1 MYASAARGLWG
12 ERPAG
17 ISYERLGARASRRF
31 FTGTHTP
38 FAVNQGEINMFF
50 AEFCI
55 VILAMILG
63 ARFGGVFFG
72 MAGSVGLMLLI
83 LIFGLAPASP
93 PIAVM
98 LIMMSVVLAASTLQ
112 TAGGMAFLVRIAD
125 RLLRRHPRAVTF
137 VAPLIAFVFT
147 FMAGTGNV
155 LYSILPVIAEVSR
168 EAGIRPERPIS
179 ISVIASQHAVPA
191 SPISA
196 ATVAMVALLGS
207 SGVTVLTILAI
218 VVPAV
223 LIGLMCGALAVCR
236 MGKELDQDPGYQ
248 KLLAEGAFENAKK
261 AQALGTEGGATPAAK
276 LSVAIFLLAAVVV
289 VLVGTFPELRPT
301 VTNVAGKVSKVS
313 MTHMI
318 ELIMLITGALIVMFC
333 KAKPDAVIR
342 TSVFR
347 AGMMGVVTVFG
358 LAWMSDTW
366 IAYNLPYIK
375 SSVSAAVE
383 SAPWLFAF
391 ALFFVSALTH
401 SQGATV
407 AALMPLGVAL
417 KIDPLTLVAMYPAV
431 CGYFV
436 IPSTGVLLAGVAFDE
451 TGTTKIGKWVV
462 NHSYIVPGLVAT
474 FWG

>member
-1 MYASAARGLWG
+1 
-12 ERPAG
+12 
-17 ISYERLGARASRRF
+17 
-31 FTGTHTP
+31 
-38 FAVNQGEINMFF
+38 MFF
-50 AEFCI
+50 YEFLI
-55 VILAMILG
+55 VIAAMILG

-72 MAGSVGLMLLI
+72 MCGGVGLLALI

-112 TAGGMAFLVRIAD
+112 SSGGMAFLVRIAE
-125 RLLRRHPRAVTF
+125 RLLRACPKAITF
-137 VAPLIAFVFT
+137 IAPVIAFVFT
-147 FMAGTGNV
+147 FMADTGNV

-196 ATVAMVALLGS
+196 ATVAMVALLGAH
-207 SGVTVLTILAI
+207 GVTVLTILCI
-218 VVPAV
+218 VGPAV
-223 LIGLMCGALAVCR
+223 MLGLLVGALAVSR
-236 MGKELDQDPGYQ
+236 LGKELAEDPEYLRKVQ
-248 KLLAEGAFENAKK
+248 EGLFENAAK
-261 AQALGTEGGATPAAK
+261 AKAVGADGGDTKWAK
-276 LSVAIFLLAAVVV
+276 LSVVFFLLAAFTV
-289 VLVGTFPELRPT
+289 VLVGTFPELRPH
-301 VTNVAGKVSKVS
+301 VANAAGKASQVS

-318 ELIMLITGALIVMFC
+318 ELIMLVVSAIMVMVC
-333 KAKPDAVIR
+333 KAKPDEIIR

-366 IAYNLPYIK
+366 IANNLPYIK
-375 SSVSAAVE
+375 ETVAVIVQE
-383 SAPWLFAF
+383 TPWLFAL

-407 AALMPLGVAL
+407 AALMPLGL
-417 KIDPLTLVAMYPAV
+417 SLGIDPLVLVCMYPAV
-431 CGYFV
+431 CGYFL

-451 TGTTKIGKWVV
+451 TGTTKIGRYVI
-462 NHSYIVPGLVAT
+462 NHSYVIPGLVAT
-474 FWG
+474 FFNVVFAFAIKAVFF

>member
-1 MYASAARGLWG
+1 
-12 ERPAG
+12 
-17 ISYERLGARASRRF
+17 
-31 FTGTHTP
+31 
-38 FAVNQGEINMFF
+38 MFF

-55 VILAMILG
+55 IILAMLLG
-63 ARFGGVFFG
+63 ARYGGVFFG
-72 MAGSVGLMLLI
+72 MAGGVGLMALI
-83 LIFGLAPASP
+83 LIFGLAPSSP
-93 PIAVM
+93 PINVM

-112 TAGGMAFLVRIAD
+112 SSGGMAFLVRIAEK
-125 RLLRRHPRAVTF
+125 LLRKYPKAVTF

-155 LYSILPVIAEVSR
+155 LYSILPVIAEVAR
-168 EAGIRPERPIS
+168 ETGIRPERPIS

-207 SGVTVLTILAI
+207 QGVTVLTILAI
-218 VVPAV
+218 VCPAV
-223 LIGLMCGALAVCR
+223 IIGLFCGALAVCKK
-236 MGKELDQDPGYQ
+236 GKELSEDPEYQRRIAQGY
-248 KLLAEGAFENAKK
+248 FDTAKK
-261 AQALGTEGGATPAAK
+261 AQAHGTEGGETSSAK
-276 LSVAIFLLAAVVV
+276 FSVAVFLIAAVTV
-289 VLVGTFPELRPT
+289 VLVGTFPELRPH
-301 VTNVAGKVSKVS
+301 VVNAAGKASQVS

-318 ELIMLITGALIVMFC
+318 ELIMLITGAIIVVFC
-333 KAKPDAVIR
+333 KAKPDQIIR

-366 IAYNLPYIK
+366 IANNLPYIK
-375 SSVSAAVE
+375 TTVAAAVQ
-383 SAPWLFAF
+383 STPWLFAF

-417 KIDPLTLVAMYPAV
+417 RIDPLTLVAMYPAV
-431 CGYFV
+431 CGYFL

-451 TGTTKIGKWVV
+451 TGTTKIGKWVF

-474 FWG
+474 FCSVVAGLAVRNIFF

>member
-1 MYASAARGLWG
+1 
-12 ERPAG
+12 
-17 ISYERLGARASRRF
+17 
-31 FTGTHTP
+31 
-38 FAVNQGEINMFF
+38 MFF

-55 VILAMILG
+55 VLLAMVLG

-72 MAGSVGLMLLI
+72 MAGGIGLMCLI
-83 LIFGLAPASP
+83 LLFGLAPASP
-93 PIAVM
+93 PINVM

-112 TAGGMAFLVRIAD
+112 TAGGMAFLVRIAEK
-125 RLLRRHPRAVTF
+125 LLRKVPKAVTF
-137 VAPLIAFVFT
+137 VAPMIAFVFT

-196 ATVAMVALLGS
+196 ATVAMVALLGAK
-207 SGVTVLTILAI
+207 GVSVMTILAI
-218 VVPAV
+218 VVPGV
-223 LIGLMCGALAVCR
+223 LIGLFCGSLAVCKW
-236 MGKELDQDPGYQ
+236 GKELQEDPEF
-248 KLLAEGAFENAKK
+248 LAKVQSGAFEQHEKAK
-261 AQALGTEGGATPAAK
+261 ALGTEGGSSKEAK
-276 LSVAIFLLAAVVV
+276 LSVVFFLLAALIVVF
-289 VLVGTFPELRPT
+289 VGTFPELRPH
-301 VTNVAGKVSKVS
+301 VTNAAGKASQVS

-318 ELIMLITGALIVMFC
+318 ELIMLVTGALIVMLC
-333 KAKPDAVIR
+333 KAKPDAIIR

-366 IAYNLPYIK
+366 IANNLPYIK
-375 SSVSAAVE
+375 ESVASVVQ
-383 SAPWLFAF
+383 STPWLFAF

-407 AALMPLGVAL
+407 AALMPLGAAL
-417 KIDPLTLVAMYPAV
+417 GIDPLTLVGMYPAV
-431 CGYFV
+431 CGYFM

-451 TGTTKIGKWVV
+451 TGTTKIGKWVF
-462 NHSYIVPGLVAT
+462 NHSYLLPGLVAT
-474 FWG
+474 FFGTGAALGVRYLFF

>member
-1 MYASAARGLWG
+1 
-12 ERPAG
+12 
-17 ISYERLGARASRRF
+17 
-31 FTGTHTP
+31 
-38 FAVNQGEINMFF
+38 MFF
-50 AEFCI
+50 AEFVI

-72 MAGSVGLMLLI
+72 MAGGVGLLALI

-93 PIAVM
+93 PINVM

-112 TAGGMAFLVRIAD
+112 SSGGMAFLVRIAEK
-125 RLLRRHPRAVTF
+125 LLRSQPRLVTF
-137 VAPLIAFVFT
+137 LSPLIAFIFT

-207 SGVTVLTILAI
+207 KGVTVLTILAI
-218 VVPAV
+218 VIPAV
-223 LIGLMCGALAVCR
+223 LVGLFCGALAVCR
-236 MGKELDQDPGYQ
+236 MGKELDQDPEYQ
-248 KLLAEGAFENAKK
+248 KRLAQGAFASAAKAK
-261 AQALGTEGGATPAAK
+261 ALGTEGGSTPQAK
-276 LSVAIFLLAAVVV
+276 LSVVFFLLAALTV
-289 VLVGTFPELRPT
+289 VLVGTFPELRPD
-301 VTNVAGKVSKVS
+301 VVNAAGKASKVS

-318 ELIMLITGALIVMFC
+318 EIIMLVTAALIVMFC
-333 KAKPDAVIR
+333 KAKSDEVIR

-366 IAYNLPYIK
+366 IANNLPYIK
-375 SSVSAAVE
+375 ESVSAVVQTT
-383 SAPWLFAF
+383 PWLFAL

-417 KIDPLTLVAMYPAV
+417 GIDPLTLVAMYPAV

-451 TGTTKIGKWVV
+451 TGTTRIGHWVI

-474 FWG
+474 FTGVCAGLLIRSVFF